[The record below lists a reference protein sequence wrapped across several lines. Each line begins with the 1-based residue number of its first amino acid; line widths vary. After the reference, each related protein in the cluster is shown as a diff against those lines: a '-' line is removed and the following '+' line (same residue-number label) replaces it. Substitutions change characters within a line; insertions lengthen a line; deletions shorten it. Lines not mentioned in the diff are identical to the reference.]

1 MRCDAMCGI
10 HSTFSS
16 NSKYRNL
23 ELVTIDKT
31 LLRSRT
37 RNEKENKIKW
47 MNRAMWRDVKQE
59 MEWEKNA
66 RTNENQ
72 AEENKSYDIN

>member
-1 MRCDAMCGI
+1 MCGI